1 MESPQAKLFVDN
13 LYQDVYAHWDE
24 KINRGAFMTQLR
36 AGTLPLA
43 CLRRFFKD
51 WGLFSIEVVALNA
64 VSYYVHLPFFVENY
78 DLLPAFSD
86 KIAEEL
92 IAPKPPGHILILL
105 ETANSLGLSK
115 EELFEQPAS
124 APGRAI
130 SDFCRRVFQDG
141 SIIELWGAHVYEE
154 TLGHWAKQ
162 WGDALVEHYSMSEQQ
177 AIYFTAHA
185 EADLVH
191 HEDRMGHGPLN
202 RMILQRILEQGMTA
216 KKLGYDPKYCA
227 FTMVDLHGLME
238 QHALENPY
246 PS

>member
-1 MESPQAKLFVDN
+1 MKSLTESAGAKAFVDH
-13 LYQDVYAHWDE
+13 LYQDVYAHWD
-24 KINRGAFMTQLR
+24 KRINHGAFMTRLR
-36 AGTLPLA
+36 EGTLPLP

-105 ETANSLGLSK
+105 ETANALGLSK

-130 SDFCRRVFQDG
+130 SDYCRRVFQDG
-141 SIIELWGAHVYEE
+141 SLIELWGAHVYEE
-154 TLGHWAKQ
+154 TLGHWVA
-162 WGDALVEHYSMSEQQ
+162 A
-177 AIYFTAHA
+177 
-185 EADLVH
+185 
-191 HEDRMGHGPLN
+191 MG
-202 RMILQRILEQGMTA
+202 RSARSVIMA
-216 KKLGYDPKYCA
+216 
-227 FTMVDLHGLME
+227 
-238 QHALENPY
+238 
-246 PS
+246 